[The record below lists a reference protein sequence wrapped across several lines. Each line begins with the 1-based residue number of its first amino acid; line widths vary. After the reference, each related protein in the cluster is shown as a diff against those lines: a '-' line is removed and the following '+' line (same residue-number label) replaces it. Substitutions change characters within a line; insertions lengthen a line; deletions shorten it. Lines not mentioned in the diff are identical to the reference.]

1 MLLRA
6 QSQWEGERPIYDIRS
21 YKPAGTTEMTRSYRY
36 VRVQRLLGYMRCATH
51 VRCMPILHPWSYVVF
66 FLRRRMVPHVLG
78 WFPCVAAWVCLIV
91 QLENA
96 RNDLIPITDRRIPEW
111 VDASLYG
118 TFVIFFSFAPVQA
131 IYQSLPPGFYW
142 GSKACSEAY
151 VHMAPQQAGPTC

>member
-1 MLLRA
+1 
-6 QSQWEGERPIYDIRS
+6 
-21 YKPAGTTEMTRSYRY
+21 MTRSYRY
-36 VRVQRLLGYMRCATH
+36 VRVQRLLGY
-51 VRCMPILHPWSYVVF
+51 F
-66 FLRRRMVPHVLG
+66 RRMVPHVLG

-131 IYQSLPPGFYW
+131 IYQCERITRCTQKRSLIPCRCCAQRCRPASTG
-142 GSKACSEAY
+142 A
-151 VHMAPQQAGPTC
+151 